1 MLSQRGDRAR
11 HWLSARVSGLSSAFP
26 PMVGAALTACGVCGL
41 LVLFVWPLIT
51 DSNRLM
57 GDALADAALI
67 GQQGE
72 ALRAG
77 FLPSHFTHSDSG
89 IFNAAFAFYGGTLF
103 ALAGAIAVLVGSP
116 VAAEAVVYILAL
128 AAAYGGWLW
137 MARMAG
143 LRSWV
148 AHAPALLYVTAPYV
162 ITNVAVRQDLTE
174 SVATAA
180 IPLLLASAL
189 SVLRAD
195 RLRAGPAA
203 ALAASTIVIG
213 GTHNLTLLWA
223 ATILGLTLPLLIAG
237 LPEARR
243 MITRAG
249 LLRVLA
255 VVVPAMA
262 VNAWYLFP
270 DLAYHTH
277 TLIAHRIDEWR
288 ASVRSGNPSI
298 HTKYLFSVN
307 RTSAFP
313 GSAFSAAL
321 PVLAIAWVLLAT
333 AVLVRRQWR
342 QAWARALLILAVT
355 SMGVVVVM
363 MHPRL
368 ITALPDPWLMIQYSY
383 RLETFALFGIC
394 GAVIAALALLERGGH
409 RWLTALLLPILV
421 FSVLS
426 ALGQVRDVPREAE
439 VAWTIDSFNT
449 LSTGD
454 YADASLKP
462 RPGEQAP
469 IVVYTRVDVDQD
481 RLDATADAQPGE
493 IIYSDLLSIAPML
506 DIQGAKVVGRWAE
519 PLPRTGWQPR
529 WFLALRIDDDA
540 TPGKAHIT
548 VREARTLPIVAG
560 RIVSLLGLL
569 GLVAVAAAIVRGRRR
584 AGNKGKRR
592 PVRTARAL

>member
-11 HWLSARVSGLSSAFP
+11 HWLAARVSGLSRAFP
-26 PMVGAALTACGVCGL
+26 PTVAAGLTACGVCGL
-41 LVLFVWPLIT
+41 LLLFVWPLIT
-51 DSNRLM
+51 DSGRLL
-57 GDALADAALI
+57 GDAVAGAALI
-67 GQQGE
+67 EQQAE
-72 ALRAG
+72 ALRSG

-89 IFNAAFAFYGGTLF
+89 IFNAVFAFYGGTLF
-103 ALAGAIAVLVGSP
+103 VLAGAIAILVGSP
-116 VAAEAVVYILAL
+116 VAAEAIVYVLAL

-162 ITNVAVRQDLTE
+162 ITNASVRQDMAE
-174 SVATAA
+174 SVATATL
-180 IPLLLASAL
+180 PLLMASAL

-203 ALAASTIVIG
+203 ALAVSTTVIG

-223 ATILGLTLPLLIAG
+223 TTILGLSLPLLIAG
-237 LPEARR
+237 VPEARR
-243 MITRAG
+243 MVTRAG

-288 ASVRSGNPSI
+288 AMVRSGSPSLQ
-298 HTKYLFSVN
+298 TKYLLSVN

-313 GSAFSAAL
+313 GSAFSTAL

-333 AVLVRRQWR
+333 AVVARRQWR

-355 SMGVVVVM
+355 SMGVLVVM
-363 MHPRL
+363 LHPRL
-368 ITALPDPWLMIQYSY
+368 ITALPDPWVMIQFSY
-383 RLETFALFGIC
+383 RLETFVLFGIC
-394 GAVIAALALLERGGH
+394 GAVIAALALVGRGRH
-409 RWLTALLLPILV
+409 QWLTALLLPILV
-421 FSVLS
+421 FSVVS
-426 ALGQVRDVPREAE
+426 AIGQVRDVPRRADNL
-439 VAWTIDSFNT
+439 VWTIDGFNN

-462 RPGEQAP
+462 RPSEQAR
-469 IVVYTRVDVDQD
+469 IVVYNRGDVDQD
-481 RLDATADAQPGE
+481 RLEATVDAQPGE
-493 IIYSDLLSIAPML
+493 IIYTDLLSIASML
-506 DIQGAKVVGRWAE
+506 DIQGAKVVGRWAQ
-519 PLPRTGWQPR
+519 PVPTTSWQPR
-529 WFLALRIDDDA
+529 WFLALRVDDDA

-548 VREARTLPIVAG
+548 VREARTIPIVAG
-560 RIVSLLGLL
+560 RIVSLLGLF
-569 GLVAVAAAIVRGRRR
+569 GLAAVAVAIVRSQRRTWR
-584 AGNKGKRR
+584 AEAASVK
-592 PVRTARAL
+592 AH

>member
-11 HWLSARVSGLSSAFP
+11 HGLLARVSGLSWAFP
-26 PMVGAALTACGVCGL
+26 PRVGAVLTACGVCGL
-41 LVLFVWPLIT
+41 FALFVWPLIT
-51 DSNRLM
+51 DSSRLM
-57 GDALADAALI
+57 GDAMADAALI
-67 GQQGE
+67 GQQAE

-89 IFNAAFAFYGGTLF
+89 IFNAVFAFYGGTLF
-103 ALAGAIAVLVGSP
+103 VLAGAIAILVGSP
-116 VAAEAVVYILAL
+116 VAAEAIVYILAF

-143 LRSWV
+143 LRSWT

-162 ITNVAVRQDLTE
+162 ITNASVRQDMPE
-174 SVATAA
+174 SVATAML
-180 IPLLLASAL
+180 PLLLASAL
-189 SVLRAD
+189 SVLRAE

-223 ATILGLTLPLLIAG
+223 TTILGLVLPLLIAG
-237 LPEARR
+237 VPEARR
-243 MITRAG
+243 MVTGAG

-288 ASVRSGNPSI
+288 AMVRSGSPSLHI
-298 HTKYLFSVN
+298 KYLFSIN

-321 PVLAIAWVLLAT
+321 PVLAIAWVLLAA
-333 AVLVRRQWR
+333 AVVVRRQRR

-355 SMGVVVVM
+355 TMGVLVVM
-363 MHPRL
+363 LHPRL
-368 ITALPDPWLMIQYSY
+368 ITALPDPWLMIQFSY
-383 RLETFALFGIC
+383 RLETFVLFGIC
-394 GAVIAALALLERGGH
+394 GAVIAALALVERGRH

-426 ALGQVRDVPREAE
+426 ALGQVRDVPRLTDEID
-439 VAWTIDSFNT
+439 WTIDGFNN

-454 YADASLKP
+454 YADVSLKP
-462 RPGEQAP
+462 HPGEAT
-469 IVVYTRVDVDQD
+469 IVVYDRGDVHQD
-481 RLDATADAQPGE
+481 RLEATVAAQPGE
-493 IIYSDLLSIAPML
+493 IIYTDLLSIAPML
-506 DIQGAKVVGRWAE
+506 DIQGAKVVGRWAQ
-519 PLPRTGWQPR
+519 PLPTTEWQPR
-529 WFLALRIDDDA
+529 WFLALRVDDDA

-569 GLVAVAAAIVRGRRR
+569 GLAAVAAAIVRSHHR
-584 AGNKGKRR
+584 ARDEI
-592 PVRTARAL
+592 PF

>member
-1 MLSQRGDRAR
+1 
-11 HWLSARVSGLSSAFP
+11 
-26 PMVGAALTACGVCGL
+26 MVGAVLTACGVCGL
-41 LVLFVWPLIT
+41 LTLFVWPLIT
-51 DSNRLM
+51 DSSRLM

-67 GQQGE
+67 EQQAE

-89 IFNAAFAFYGGTLF
+89 IFNAVFAFYGGTLF
-103 ALAGAIAVLVGSP
+103 ALAGAIAILVGSP
-116 VAAEAVVYILAL
+116 VATEAIVYILAL

-143 LRSWV
+143 LRSW
-148 AHAPALLYVTAPYV
+148 ATHAPALLYVTAPYV
-162 ITNVAVRQDLTE
+162 ITNASVRQDMPE
-174 SVATAA
+174 SVATATL
-180 IPLLLASAL
+180 PLLLASAL

-223 ATILGLTLPLLIAG
+223 ITILGLILPLLIAG
-237 LPEARR
+237 VPEARR
-243 MITRAG
+243 LVTRAG

-288 ASVRSGNPSI
+288 AMVRSGSPSL

-313 GSAFSAAL
+313 GSAFSVAL
-321 PVLAIAWVLLAT
+321 PVLAIAWVLLAA
-333 AVLVRRQWR
+333 AVVVRRQWR

-355 SMGVVVVM
+355 SMGVLMVM
-363 MHPRL
+363 VHPQL
-368 ITALPDPWLMIQYSY
+368 ITALPDPWLMIQFSY
-383 RLETFALFGIC
+383 RLETFVLFGIC
-394 GAVIAALALLERGGH
+394 GAVLAALALLERGGH

-426 ALGQVRDVPREAE
+426 ALGQVRDVPRLTDEI
-439 VAWTIDSFNT
+439 VWTIDGFNN

-454 YADASLKP
+454 YADTSLKP
-462 RPGEQAP
+462 RPREQAT
-469 IVVYTRVDVDQD
+469 IVVYNRVDVDQD
-481 RLDATADAQPGE
+481 RLEATVDAQPGE
-493 IIYSDLLSIAPML
+493 IIYTDLLSIAPML
-506 DIQGAKVVGRWAE
+506 DIQGAKVVGRWAQ
-519 PLPRTGWQPR
+519 PVPTTGWQPR
-529 WFLALRIDDDA
+529 WFLALRVDDDA

-569 GLVAVAAAIVRGRRR
+569 GLAAVAVAIVRGQ
-584 AGNKGKRR
+584 
-592 PVRTARAL
+592 TD